1 MGGNV
6 GYHPGPGS
14 QNPYLS
20 HQDDMSQQ
28 PPMETMQHQSEHA
41 SPSLQHRD
49 QQQVGVTDFFKS
61 LFKYAKEN
69 TTLVT
74 TRRHRQASFA
84 MSSIVNLE

>member
-49 QQQVGVTDFFKS
+49 QQQVGVTDFFKKS
-61 LFKYAKEN
+61 LFKYAKEK
-69 TTLVT
+69 LSERHVVT
-74 TRRHRQASFA
+74 VMRHSLSRQ
-84 MSSIVNLE
+84 L